1 MTISFNKIEAKA
13 RIMNP
18 FKDFVL
24 DEIPLEIRFDPLTGQ
39 TGRVFDLPYRP
50 PARPDL
56 SKIIQKS
63 KEIFCPFCPDVLEKS
78 TPLFPEEVVPG
89 GRIMNGQALLIPN
102 LLPLDKYACV
112 SILSP
117 EHYIAIEELT
127 TERMAD
133 AFYAALKFFKMIARF
148 DPLVNFYYINWNYM
162 PPAGS
167 SIVHPHLQVN
177 CGEVPTNQ
185 HRIQMEACR
194 KYYEENGS
202 HFWLDFI
209 EAEQELEE
217 RFIGETGSTFWFMS
231 YVPQSFLPDI
241 WCIFSEHNSL
251 TGLEK
256 DEFFP
261 FIKGLSKILKYFSL
275 ENIFSFNMS
284 IFSVKEDDYF
294 RINARV
300 CPRLL
305 TREIGNSDQTYLQTI
320 HKETYSVWPPESV
333 CQKIKEIFR
342 G

>member
-1 MTISFNKIEAKA
+1 MPISFNKIEAKA
-13 RIMNP
+13 RIRNP
-18 FKDFVL
+18 FKDFML

-50 PARPDL
+50 PERPDL
-56 SKIIQKS
+56 SKMIQQS
-63 KEIFCPFCPDVLEKS
+63 KELFCPFCPEALEKS
-78 TPLFPEEVVPG
+78 TPLFPEDVVPG
-89 GRIMNGQALLIPN
+89 GRVKKGQALLIPN
-102 LLPLDKYACV
+102 LLPLDKYAGV

-117 EHYIAIEELT
+117 EHYIAIEDLT
-127 TERMAD
+127 AEKIAD
-133 AFYAALKFFKMIARF
+133 GFYAALQFVKMISRF

-194 KYYEENGS
+194 KYYEKNRS
-202 HFWLDFI
+202 HFWPDFI
-209 EAEQELEE
+209 EAEQKLGE
-217 RFIGETGSTFWFMS
+217 RFIGKKGPTYWFMS

-241 WCIFSEHNSL
+241 WCIVGEHDSFC
-251 TGLEK
+251 GIEE

-261 FIKGLSKILKYFSL
+261 VIKGLSKILKYFSL
-275 ENIFSFNMS
+275 ENIYSFNVS
-284 IFSVKEDDYF
+284 IFSVREDDYF

-305 TREIGNSDQTYLQTI
+305 TRPIGNSDQTYLQII
-320 HKETYSVWPPESV
+320 HRETYSVWPPESV
-333 CQKIKEIFR
+333 CQRIREIFR
-342 G
+342 E

>member
-1 MTISFNKIEAKA
+1 MTISFNKIEAKT

-18 FKDFVL
+18 LKDFVL

-50 PARPDL
+50 PERPDL
-56 SKIIQKS
+56 SKMVQQS

-102 LLPLDKYACV
+102 LLPLDKYAGV

-117 EHYIAIEELT
+117 EHYIAIEDLT
-127 TERMAD
+127 AERMAD
-133 AFYAALKFFKMIARF
+133 GFYAALHFIKMIALF
-148 DPLVNFYYINWNYM
+148 DSLANFYYINWNYM

-185 HRIQMEACR
+185 HRMQMEACR
-194 KYYEENGS
+194 RYYGENGS

-209 EAEQELEE
+209 ETEQKLEE
-217 RFIGETGSTFWFMS
+217 RFIGEIGSTFWFMS

-241 WCIFSEHNSL
+241 WCILSKHNSL
-251 TGLEK
+251 TGLEE

-284 IFSVKEDDYF
+284 IFSVREDDYF

-320 HKETYSVWPPESV
+320 HKETYSIWPPESV
-333 CQKIKEIFR
+333 CQRIKEIFQI
-342 G
+342 